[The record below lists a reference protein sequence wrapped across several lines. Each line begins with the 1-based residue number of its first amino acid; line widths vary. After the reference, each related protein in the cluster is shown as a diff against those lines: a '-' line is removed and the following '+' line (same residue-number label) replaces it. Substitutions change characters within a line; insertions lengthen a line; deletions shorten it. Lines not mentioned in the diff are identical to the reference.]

1 MKTKQQW
8 KSGNR
13 LDSVMNV
20 LLIALTGYGQKED
33 QQRAMEAG
41 FDRHFVKP
49 TDPQRLVELI
59 AQWPAQPSPEVALR
73 ALGPAAR

>member
-1 MKTKQQW
+1 MPTAQ
-8 KSGNR
+8 
-13 LDSVMNV
+13 NV

-49 TDPQRLVELI
+49 TDPQKLVDLI
-59 AQWPAQPSPEVALR
+59 AQWPAQPSAEALR
-73 ALGPAAR
+73 PAGSVSR